1 MSPLSLCTTIKGL
14 SHGVSSLETTS
25 IISFSSSDLSSRTSF
40 SRQLNGVLR
49 SGCATGE
56 TD

>member
-1 MSPLSLCTTIKGL
+1 MSPLSLCTAIKGL

-25 IISFSSSDLSSRTSF
+25 IISFSSGDLSSRASF
-40 SRQLNGVLR
+40 SRQSNVVLR
-49 SGCATGE
+49 SGCATGG

>member
-14 SHGVSSLETTS
+14 SHGVGSLETTS